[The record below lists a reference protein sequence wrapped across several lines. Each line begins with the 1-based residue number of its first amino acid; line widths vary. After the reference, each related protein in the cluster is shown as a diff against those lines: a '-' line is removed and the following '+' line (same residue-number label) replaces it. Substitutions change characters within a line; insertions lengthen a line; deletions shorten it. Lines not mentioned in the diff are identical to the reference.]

1 LPNSQTDARG
11 FARIILSG
19 AIDAMLDKLGRILI
33 PDYLKNYAA
42 FEKNVVIIGIS
53 NRIEIWDE
61 KRWQEYK
68 QKTEREIGDMAS
80 RLQELGI

>member
-1 LPNSQTDARG
+1 M
-11 FARIILSG
+11 LSG
-19 AIDAMLDKLGRILI
+19 AVDAMLDKLGRILI
-33 PDYLKNYAA
+33 PDYLKNYAG

-61 KRWQEYK
+61 KKWQEYK
-68 QKTEREIGDMAS
+68 QKTESEIGDMAS